1 MKNNNYYK
9 NIACLWIAAV
19 AAGSATMQAQE
30 VENSPAAFE
39 RMKTESLWSQSSNA
53 GGILLDNPIQYS
65 IFDASYHLYG
75 GNFHRPQQ
83 GEKGNS
89 LHFSAE
95 GGVAVKKL
103 YVWGNFEYRRENV
116 KEANFN
122 ASIIDPYR
130 GMPYYTADLNPS
142 DWNNQF
148 YNMQF
153 KTVLPLNSSVSVGLD
168 GTYKVAQAA
177 KQRDPRTLNRFY
189 SLDLKPGVV
198 FYPVAAHRFG
208 LNLEYCN
215 LKENASPSLE
225 NTGDYQ
231 TYYELYG
238 LGTAIE
244 NIGTG
249 KVVNYVGDKVGGNL
263 QYNYRKNALNF
274 LLSGGYSYRVEQAEF
289 SFTTPEKFGTA
300 KEKEW
305 NVKALLDWQGNKFSH
320 YLQSIYTHSGID
332 GIQYVKRNTTGQGWQ
347 ILHSYVRSTYQTDA
361 VSVDYSLTA
370 NRGKEYKWKIG
381 AGVYYL
387 KKSDEYLLPRSVKNA
402 ENLLFSVNA
411 KALVFSSDKLSRRL
425 LIGVKTGYSH
435 NLSGTYVYTGN
446 HADYKIVTAM
456 EQNDLNYLI
465 SDFYFLSGNVTYS
478 QKIKEKDKAN
488 LYLKGYFN
496 HLKANDFGFN
506 SRNFLQISVGC
517 NY

>member
-1 MKNNNYYK
+1 MKNSSYYK
-9 NIACLWIAAV
+9 NIACLSIVAV

-30 VENSPAAFE
+30 VENSPVAFE

-65 IFDASYHLYG
+65 IFDVSYHSYE

-83 GEKGNS
+83 GEKGNC
-89 LHFSAE
+89 LHFAAE
-95 GGVAVKKL
+95 GGMAVKKL
-103 YVWGNFEYRRENV
+103 YVWGNFEYRRENTR
-116 KEANFN
+116 EARFN
-122 ASIIDPYR
+122 SSIIDPYR

-142 DWNNQF
+142 DWENQF

-153 KTVLPLNSSVSVGLD
+153 KAALPLSNSVSVGLD

-189 SLDLKPGVV
+189 SLDLKPGIV
-198 FYPVAAHRFG
+198 FSPTAAHRLG

-215 LKENASPSLE
+215 LKENSSPSLE

-249 KVVNYVGDKVGGNL
+249 KVVNYVGDKLGGNL
-263 QYNYRKNALNF
+263 QYNYRENAVNL

-305 NVKALLDWQGNKFSH
+305 NLKALFDWQGDKFSH
-320 YLQSIYTHSGID
+320 HLQSIYTHAGID
-332 GIQYVKRNTTGQGWQ
+332 GIQYVKRNTTNQGWQ
-347 ILHSYVRSTYQTDA
+347 ILHSYVRSTYETEA

-381 AGVYYL
+381 AGVHYL
-387 KKSDEYLLPRSVKNA
+387 KKNDEYLLPRSVKNA
-402 ENLLFSVNA
+402 ENLLFSLNG
-411 KALVFSSDKLSRRL
+411 KALAFSSDKLSRRL
-425 LIGVKTGYSH
+425 LLGLEAGYNR
-435 NLSGTYVYTGN
+435 NLSGAYRYTGN
-446 HADYKIVTAM
+446 HADYKMVAEL

-465 SDFYFLSGNVTYS
+465 SNFYLLGGNATYS
-478 QKIKEKDKAN
+478 QKIREKDKAN
-488 LYLKGYFN
+488 LYVKGSFN
-496 HLKANDFGFN
+496 HLKTNDFGFN
-506 SRNFLQISVGC
+506 RRSFLQISVGC